1 MNNKSEQMVMA
12 LIAVFVSL
20 LVGFGS
26 VLATAQMRLGGA
38 SAVDKY
44 ADLDIAAVL
53 TASLLPEAADS
64 SRQNTV
70 AEAIPG
76 ATSTSFAAIGAQTST
91 APISTTSSTS
101 PDSIVLITGT
111 PANTVQTATPL
122 PEVGSTDGAASP
134 IAITVT
140 VTATPSAAEGSGDS
154 AVETTPIPVSVT
166 VRVSVSN
173 AAGSNLRSGP
183 TLDSAVLAVLPY
195 RTEAIALRRTEENQW
210 IQVLIPS
217 LGQVGWLRIDQVE
230 TSENIEL
237 LSVVVP

>member
-1 MNNKSEQMVMA
+1 MA

-20 LVGFGS
+20 IVGFGS
-26 VLATAQMRLGGA
+26 VLATEQMRLSGG

-44 ADLDIAAVL
+44 PDLDIAAVL
-53 TASLLPEAADS
+53 TASLSPEAADS
-64 SRQNTV
+64 SRQSTV
-70 AEAIPG
+70 AKATPET
-76 ATSTSFAAIGAQTST
+76 TSTSFAAIGAQTST
-91 APISTTSSTS
+91 ATQVTAPISTTSSTSSTS

-134 IAITVT
+134 IAIP
-140 VTATPSAAEGSGDS
+140 VTATPSAAEGSGDI
-154 AVETTPIPVSVT
+154 AVEPTPIPVSAT

-183 TLDSAVLAVLPY
+183 ELDSQVLAVLPY
-195 RTEAIALRRTEENQW
+195 RTEAVALRRTEDNQW
-210 IQVLIPS
+210 IWVLIPS
-217 LGQVGWLRIDQVE
+217 LAQMGWLRIDQVE

-237 LSVVVP
+237 LSVEVP